1 MNSIQSYIKNTAIT
15 VTILA
20 TSFLINELFQYFFN
34 TNEHVASLFIFAV
47 FLISLL
53 SDGYIYGI
61 VSAFLVV
68 IINNY
73 VFTPPVFVF
82 TLNEMVHLMG
92 SILLIIIAVLTCML
106 TVKIKKHEKDK
117 IEHEKE
123 KMRANLLRA
132 ISHDLRTPLTNI
144 SGSASV
150 LLENSKNLTN
160 EQQKKLLLGIQED
173 SNWLVHMVENLLS
186 ITRIDNGQ
194 LQITKQT
201 IVLDELIGDVLLKFK
216 KQYPNQKI
224 DLQLPED
231 IILIPMDV
239 LLIEQVLLNILEN
252 AMKHAKNMTKLSLR
266 VYEQEGKAIF
276 EIEDNGCGLSNNQL
290 KHMFQGYYESENHPS
305 DGKNRNMGIGMSVC
319 ATIIKAHDGEIMV
332 ENVKT
337 GGTRFRFT
345 LLTEESIDE

>member
-1 MNSIQSYIKNTAIT
+1 MKSYIKNTSITFAILS
-15 VTILA
+15 LA
-20 TSFLINELFQYFFN
+20 FIINEGFQYFFH
-34 TNEHVASLFIFAV
+34 TTDHVASLWIFAV

-61 VSAFLVV
+61 VSAFIVV
-68 IINNY
+68 LINNY
-73 VFTPPVFVF
+73 VFTPPFFVF
-82 TLNEMVHLMG
+82 DLKEMVNLVG
-92 SILLIIIAVLTCML
+92 SIFLIIIAVLTCML
-106 TVKIKKHEKDK
+106 TVKIKQHEKEN

-144 SGSASV
+144 YGSASL
-150 LLENSKNLTN
+150 LLENKTN
-160 EQQKKLLLGIQED
+160 ISEEQEKKLLTGICED

-194 LQITKQT
+194 LQITKQP

-216 KQYPNQKI
+216 KKYPNQKI
-224 DLQLPED
+224 ELELPEE
-231 IILIPMDV
+231 IIIIPMDV

-252 AMKHAKNMTKLSLR
+252 AMQHAKNMTRLSLR
-266 VYEQEGKAIF
+266 VHQNETKAIF
-276 EIEDNGCGLSNNQL
+276 EIEDNGCGLSPNQL
-290 KHMFQGYYESENHPS
+290 KNMFKGYYESENHPS

-319 ATIIKAHDGEIMV
+319 ATIIKAHQGEIHV

-337 GGTRFRFT
+337 GGCRFT
-345 LLTEESIDE
+345 FTLFTEETIHE